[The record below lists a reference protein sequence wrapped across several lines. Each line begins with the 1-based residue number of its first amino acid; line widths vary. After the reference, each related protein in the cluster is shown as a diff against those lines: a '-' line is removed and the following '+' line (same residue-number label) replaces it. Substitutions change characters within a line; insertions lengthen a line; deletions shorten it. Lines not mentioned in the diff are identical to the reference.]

1 MTTRVTRT
9 AARLLAAAALV
20 AAAGA
25 TAVQAP
31 PAAAAAC
38 SGGTGVTV
46 VVDFHQLGGGV
57 VQKCDA
63 SGAGKTAKSLFDDA
77 GFALAYVQRQP
88 GFVCRVDNKP
98 GSDAEACVNT
108 PPQDAYWGLFW
119 ADGTS
124 ASWKYSTLGVSGLT
138 LQDGQSVAFSWQG
151 SAGTTPPGV
160 KPPATA
166 TPSPSPSPKPS
177 SSPRPSAS
185 AKPSSSP
192 GSTSAAPTTGA
203 EATGGSA
210 TPSQEA
216 ERSSKAKAKEKAK
229 AERTGKGQDEQ
240 TASAT
245 PEAVSATASP
255 VAATAAEPSEPRGGG
270 LPGWALPAVLVALA
284 GVGGATAYVRRRAGG
299 SAP

>member
-1 MTTRVTRT
+1 MTTSVTRS
-9 AARLLAAAALV
+9 AGRLLAAAALA

-25 TAVQAP
+25 TALHGS
-31 PAAAAAC
+31 PAVAAAC

-57 VQKCDA
+57 VQTCDA
-63 SGAGKTAKSLFDDA
+63 AGAGKTAKSLFGDA
-77 GFALAYVQRQP
+77 GVALAYVQRQP
-88 GFVCRVDNKP
+88 GFVCRVDDKP
-98 GSDAEACVNT
+98 GSDEEACVNT

-124 ASWKYSTLGVSGLT
+124 SSWKYSTLGVSGLT

-160 KPPATA
+160 KPPTTA

-185 AKPSSSP
+185 AKPSAAP
-192 GSTSAAPTTGA
+192 GSSSAAPTTDVETTSGA
-203 EATGGSA
+203 A
-210 TPSQEA
+210 TPSPAATRASKDKDKA
-216 ERSSKAKAKEKAK
+216 ERSG
-229 AERTGKGQDEQ
+229 TGKDERSL
-240 TASAT
+240 SAT
-245 PEAVSATASP
+245 PEAVSASASP
-255 VAATAAEPSEPRGGG
+255 VAATAVGPSAPGGGDG

-284 GVGGATAYVRRRAGG
+284 GVGGATAYLRRRAGG